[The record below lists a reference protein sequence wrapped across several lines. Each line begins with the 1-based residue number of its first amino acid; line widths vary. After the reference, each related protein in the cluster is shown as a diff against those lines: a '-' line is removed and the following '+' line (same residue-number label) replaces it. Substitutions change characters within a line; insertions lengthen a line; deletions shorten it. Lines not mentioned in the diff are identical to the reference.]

1 MSAAEHISGDLM
13 PRDTA
18 PRTTPRVLVIEDE
31 QDLQEVLQ
39 WNLRQTGYEVI
50 GTSSGREGLRLILEE
65 RPDVVLLDLMLPDLP
80 GTEICKLVKQ
90 NPATRHI
97 PVIMVTAK
105 GDELDRV
112 VGFEI
117 GAADYVVKPFSV
129 RELVLRVRAVLQR
142 GEPAPPTQGMVRLGR
157 LRIDRDAH
165 RVWVDGDEVL
175 LTSIEYRLLLTLYER
190 RNRVQPRAALLQDVW
205 NASSESS
212 SRTID
217 THVKRLRAKLGP
229 VGSYIRT
236 IRGVGYRFRSEVEE
250 EPGG

>member
-1 MSAAEHISGDLM
+1 MSAAERIGGEAM
-13 PRDTA
+13 TRGGG
-18 PRTTPRVLVIEDE
+18 RTTPRVLVIEDE
-31 QDLQEVLQ
+31 EDLQEVIE
-39 WNLRQTGYEVI
+39 WNLRQTGYEVL
-50 GTSSGREGLRLILEE
+50 GTRSGREGLRLIREE
-65 RPDVVLLDLMLPDLP
+65 RPDIVLLDLMLPDIS
-80 GTEICKLVKQ
+80 GTEVCKTLKQ
-90 NPATRHI
+90 DPATRHI

-129 RELVLRVRAVLQR
+129 RELMLRVRAVLQR
-142 GEPAPPTQGMVRLGR
+142 GEPAPAAPGLVQIGR

-165 RVWVDGDEVL
+165 RIWVDDDEVP

-190 RNRVQPRAALLQDVW
+190 RNRVQPRATLLQDVW
-205 NASSESS
+205 NATTESS

-229 VGSYIRT
+229 AGDYVRT
-236 IRGVGYRFRSEVEE
+236 IRGVGYRFRSDGEE
-250 EPGG
+250 